1 MAHLRLALV
10 ALALVGCGQAGAQSS
25 TPSGIAPPSG
35 WQVLP
40 DVARAAADA
49 AKADGVTIAGSEAW
63 GDTARGCYAVWL
75 KLAGGGVSA
84 EQVLAGIA
92 SEKIETKDIVK
103 PTGEDKGIVAFAF
116 DTPSY
121 AGRMRA
127 RIDAG
132 GITALACFA
141 NMRERVACET
151 ACQGL
156 LAGGL
161 P

>member
-10 ALALVGCGQAGAQSS
+10 ALVGCGQAGAQSS
-25 TPSGIAPPSG
+25 AATSGIAPPAG
-35 WQVLP
+35 WPALP
-40 DVARAAADA
+40 EVARAAGEA
-49 AKADGVTIAGSEAW
+49 AKAGGVTVAGSEAW
-63 GDTARGCYAVWL
+63 GDTARGCYALWL

-92 SEKIETKDIVK
+92 SEKIEVKDIVK
-103 PTGEDKGIVAFAF
+103 PAGEDTRGIVSFAF
-116 DTPSY
+116 DTQRY
-121 AGRMRA
+121 VGHMRA
-127 RIDAG
+127 RIEDE

-151 ACQGL
+151 ACQSL
-156 LAGGL
+156 LGGL